1 MQLLYILFIK
11 KINRGITLFILCSSS
26 LIFIIECIVKN
37 TFQVYMPFSSIL
49 KGSGGV
55 TTGFT
60 SDMFKQIFL
69 VYL

>member
-1 MQLLYILFIK
+1 
-11 KINRGITLFILCSSS
+11 
-26 LIFIIECIVKN
+26 
-37 TFQVYMPFSSIL
+37 MPFSSIL